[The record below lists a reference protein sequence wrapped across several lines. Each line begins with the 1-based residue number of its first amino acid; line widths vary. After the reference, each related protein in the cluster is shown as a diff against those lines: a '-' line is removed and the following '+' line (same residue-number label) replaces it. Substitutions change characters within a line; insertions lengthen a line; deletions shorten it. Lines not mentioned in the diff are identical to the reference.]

1 MNKGDIILVP
11 FPYTDMT
18 GTKLRPALVLINNP
32 NDLTVCFITSQ
43 VKWKE
48 DTDIELFPTT
58 QNGIK
63 KASLIRLSKIA
74 TIDKSL
80 ATGKLGEISPSESKE
95 LNIKLK
101 NLFKLG

>member
-101 NLFKLG
+101 KLFKLG

>member
-95 LNIKLK
+95 LNLKLK
-101 NLFKLG
+101 KLFNLG